1 MLNKQIVCLF
11 RMIMC
16 EQEHLLIA
24 TKQADSSSH
33 FPSQVDYQ
41 MFFFFWK
48 SCKLPSEAVVREGIC
63 STEEKIMLIA
73 LLVRNLGHPTVNE
86 TSLLSH

>member
-41 MFFFFWK
+41 MLFPLE
-48 SCKLPSEAVVREGIC
+48 KLQTTIGGSGEG
-63 STEEKIMLIA
+63 
-73 LLVRNLGHPTVNE
+73 RNLQHRGKNHAHSITC
-86 TSLLSH
+86 

>member
-24 TKQADSSSH
+24 TKQADSSSP
-33 FPSQVDYQ
+33 FPSQEDSQ
-41 MFFFFWK
+41 MVHNELCLVSEKLQTTIGGSGEGRNLQHRGKK
-48 SCKLPSEAVVREGIC
+48 SCFAHSITC
-63 STEEKIMLIA
+63 
-73 LLVRNLGHPTVNE
+73 
-86 TSLLSH
+86 

>member
-41 MFFFFWK
+41 MLFLLE
-48 SCKLPSEAVVREGIC
+48 KLQTTIGGSGEG
-63 STEEKIMLIA
+63 
-73 LLVRNLGHPTVNE
+73 RNLQHRGKNHAHSITC
-86 TSLLSH
+86 